1 MTDLVT
7 LTEAKDY
14 LRVTDTRDDDT
25 LAILIAAASDHV
37 RDVAD
42 RWDGTG
48 EIPARLKL
56 AALAR
61 IAETF
66 ENREQMPE
74 AKNELRTLYALRGIA
89 I

>member
-7 LTEAKDY
+7 LAEAKAY
-14 LRVTDTRDDDT
+14 CRYETDDEDATF
-25 LAILIAAASDHV
+25 AILIAAASDHV

-42 RWDGTG
+42 RWDGAG

-56 AALAR
+56 AVLAR
-61 IAETF
+61 VAEAF
-66 ENREQMPE
+66 DNREAMPE
-74 AKNELRTLYALRGIA
+74 GKHELRTLYNLRGIV